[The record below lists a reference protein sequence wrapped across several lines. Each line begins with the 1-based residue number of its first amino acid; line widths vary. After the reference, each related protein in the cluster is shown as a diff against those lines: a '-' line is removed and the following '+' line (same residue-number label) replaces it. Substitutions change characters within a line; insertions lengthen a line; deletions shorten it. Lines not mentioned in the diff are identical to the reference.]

1 MWSSYLLWFRLH
13 WRLAPRCFII
23 QGWTFDSLWPWRNND
38 LIPWRKFHWRNVFYS
53 KMTDFPKISN
63 FWKLDFT
70 VIYKTKKA
78 FDGLTPVKNGIP
90 IYVQGTMDVPEEYSS
105 DSIIIDSCVAS
116 PGTLEG
122 LVPVNSNDPFWP
134 LINEG
139 CLNDHTVEILPRGE
153 NGEIRFSFEGFTF
166 HSYEDK
172 AVSFQILYFSKFFE
186 LWKHVISDQYSMQI
200 QNLCWRWLQS

>member
-1 MWSSYLLWFRLH
+1 MIF
-13 WRLAPRCFII
+13 
-23 QGWTFDSLWPWRNND
+23 
-38 LIPWRKFHWRNVFYS
+38 
-53 KMTDFPKISN
+53 
-63 FWKLDFT
+63 
-70 VIYKTKKA
+70 KTKKA
-78 FDGLTPVKNGIP
+78 FDGLTTVKNGIP

-105 DSIIIDSCVAS
+105 DSILIDSCVAS

-172 AVSFQILYFSKFFE
+172 AVSFQILIFFSNF
-186 LWKHVISDQYSMQI
+186 
-200 QNLCWRWLQS
+200 QNRAVKTRDFRSIFNVNSKLVLEMIAVTNFHNAHAVVEDRFDKSEKTRKLTKNFVPF

>member
-1 MWSSYLLWFRLH
+1 M
-13 WRLAPRCFII
+13 
-23 QGWTFDSLWPWRNND
+23 
-38 LIPWRKFHWRNVFYS
+38 
-53 KMTDFPKISN
+53 
-63 FWKLDFT
+63 
-70 VIYKTKKA
+70 
-78 FDGLTPVKNGIP
+78 TPVKNGIP
-90 IYVQGTMDVPEEYSS
+90 IFVQGTMDVPEEYSS

-172 AVSFQILYFSKFFE
+172 AVSSHFRLLSK
-186 LWKHVISDQYSMQI
+186 LMLRDS
-200 QNLCWRWLQS
+200 

>member
-1 MWSSYLLWFRLH
+1 M
-13 WRLAPRCFII
+13 
-23 QGWTFDSLWPWRNND
+23 GN
-38 LIPWRKFHWRNVFYS
+38 
-53 KMTDFPKISN
+53 
-63 FWKLDFT
+63 
-70 VIYKTKKA
+70 IYKTKKA
-78 FDGLTPVKNGIP
+78 FNGLTPVKNGIP

-139 CLNDHTVEILPRGE
+139 CLNDHTIEILPRGE

-172 AVSFQILYFSKFFE
+172 AVSLRFGFLLKIPYFE
-186 LWKHVISDQYSMQI
+186 LKI
-200 QNLCWRWLQS
+200 

>member
-1 MWSSYLLWFRLH
+1 MTL
-13 WRLAPRCFII
+13 
-23 QGWTFDSLWPWRNND
+23 
-38 LIPWRKFHWRNVFYS
+38 FH
-53 KMTDFPKISN
+53 DEN
-63 FWKLDFT
+63 FT
-70 VIYKTKKA
+70 QA

-90 IYVQGTMDVPEEYSS
+90 IFVQGTMDVPEEYSS

-116 PGTLEG
+116 PGALEG

-139 CLNDHTVEILPRGE
+139 CLNDHTVEILPRGV

-172 AVSFQILYFSKFFE
+172 AINIQCKFKTCVGDNCSHE
-186 LWKHVISDQYSMQI
+186 LPKCS
-200 QNLCWRWLQS
+200 RRRRR

>member
-1 MWSSYLLWFRLH
+1 M
-13 WRLAPRCFII
+13 
-23 QGWTFDSLWPWRNND
+23 
-38 LIPWRKFHWRNVFYS
+38 
-53 KMTDFPKISN
+53 
-63 FWKLDFT
+63 
-70 VIYKTKKA
+70 IYKTKKA

-172 AVSFQILYFSKFFE
+172 AVSFQILDFSKFFE
-186 LWKHVISDQYSMQI
+186 L
-200 QNLCWRWLQS
+200 